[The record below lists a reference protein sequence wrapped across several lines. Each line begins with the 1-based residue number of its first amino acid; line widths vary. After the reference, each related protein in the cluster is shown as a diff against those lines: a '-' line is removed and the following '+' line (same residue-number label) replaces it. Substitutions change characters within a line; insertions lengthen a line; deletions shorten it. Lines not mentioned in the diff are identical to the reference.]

1 MHNACWQNFRH
12 FARLCIGK
20 YICNLYW
27 SATSSDAPDVG
38 TLFAWAVSIF
48 FSNRIRSEIKSLFD
62 EFKLISLIP

>member
-48 FSNRIRSEIKSLFD
+48 SQNVFVLKIKSLFD